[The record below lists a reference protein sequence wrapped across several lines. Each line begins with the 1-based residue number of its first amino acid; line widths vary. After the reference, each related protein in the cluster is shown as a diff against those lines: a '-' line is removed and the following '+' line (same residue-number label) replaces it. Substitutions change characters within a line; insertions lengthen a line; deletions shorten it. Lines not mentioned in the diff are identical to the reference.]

1 MQCAERHGRNH
12 CLTTLKMILQRI
24 KRKLYKAF
32 HPVVGEIWMLHRV
45 AEQRSEKPEQRELE
59 VTPDW
64 LEHKILEYQEKGYR
78 FISIDEAAEILQR
91 TQLSTV
97 NCKLSTFVC
106 VTFDDGYRDNYTL
119 AYPLLKRLNVPF
131 TVYVT
136 TGFIDNR
143 LPMWWYR
150 CESREQC
157 QTCLS
162 NAEVQQRE
170 RSYPNQQLG
179 MSAKELRQLDADPL
193 CTIGAHTVSHPKL
206 DTLSYEEQYKEIADS
221 KLELERLLGHP
232 IQHFSFPHGAYNANT
247 LAICHELG
255 FKTVVQSWGGAVRR
269 GVHYKVLPRITTS
282 LCSSP
287 LLYQYTT

>member
-1 MQCAERHGRNH
+1 M
-12 CLTTLKMILQRI
+12 LLQRI

-45 AEQRSEKPEQRELE
+45 AEQRSENPEQQALE
-59 VTPDW
+59 VTPDC
-64 LEHKILEYQEKGYR
+64 LEQKILEYKQKGYR

-97 NCKLSTFVC
+97 NCQLSTVVC
-106 VTFDDGYRDNYTL
+106 LTFDDGYRDNYTL
-119 AYPLLKRLNVPF
+119 AYPLLKRLGVPF

-136 TGFIDNR
+136 TGFIDNKQE
-143 LPMWWYR
+143 MWWYR

-170 RSYPNQQLG
+170 RSYQGERLG
-179 MSAKELRQLDADPL
+179 LSTDELTALDADPL

-221 KLELERLLGHP
+221 KQHLEQLLGHP
-232 IQHFSFPHGAYNANT
+232 VRHFSFPHGAHNADT
-247 LAICHELG
+247 LAICRKLG
-255 FKTVVQSWGGAVRR
+255 FKTVVQSWGGPIRKR
-269 GVHYKVLPRITTS
+269 VHYSVLPRIEIKQ
-282 LCSSP
+282 P
-287 LLYQYTT
+287 

>member
-1 MQCAERHGRNH
+1 
-12 CLTTLKMILQRI
+12 MIARI

-45 AEQRSEKPEQRELE
+45 VEQRSEKPEQRELE
-59 VTPDW
+59 VTPEW
-64 LEHKILEYQEKGYR
+64 LEQKILEYKQKGYT
-78 FISIDEAAEILQR
+78 FISIDDLSSLIAHHSS
-91 TQLSTV
+91 LST
-97 NCKLSTFVC
+97 KRFIC

-119 AYPLLKRLNVPF
+119 AYPLLKRLGVPF

-136 TGFIDNR
+136 SGFIDNR

-170 RSYPNQQLG
+170 RSYPEQQLG
-179 MSAKELRQLDADPL
+179 ISTEELRKLDADPL

-221 KLELERLLGHP
+221 KQELEQLLGHP
-232 IQHFSFPHGAYNANT
+232 IQHFSFPHGAHNEDT
-247 LAICHELG
+247 LAICRELE
-255 FKTVVQSWGGAVRR
+255 FQTVVQSWGGPIRKGA
-269 GVHYKVLPRITTS
+269 HYDSLPRIGIKQ
-282 LCSSP
+282 P
-287 LLYQYTT
+287 